1 MKRKFVKVMFFGALA
16 LSTVTYV
23 GCKDYD
29 DDIDNLQ
36 TQIDANKAD
45 IAKLQSFVKE
55 GKWVTNVEDI
65 TGGFKI
71 TFNDN
76 KSYSITSG
84 KDATPT
90 TIKIDPVT
98 KNWIVNGNDLGICAE
113 GKKGDAGVGTP
124 VKAGYAPE
132 ISEDGYWIVWDAEDG
147 KPKKT
152 NVKAATDIYVSADAS
167 NPLVWVLNILNKE
180 TGEWEKVS
188 MPKSARITGMS
199 VLGVKEDGTVDLGST
214 QAEATLYYHKATT
227 DIKFNGN
234 DKFKKAGDL
243 LIARG
248 GSKIHA
254 LINPVNLKAADIQA
268 YEIGLTDSKGNTSFV
283 VANIADNFSVDALTR
298 VADPEKEPTANKGVY
313 DLTLRF
319 ANGVT
324 DTELK
329 ALEENT
335 AYALTTKDA
344 WGNEIISGYDVKVA
358 AKAATEQDQPEVEF
372 TAPDEA
378 LTYQKSYNLDE
389 LFNSELDKV
398 VAYYYEVTK
407 DEAAKVDATFDKDKN
422 TIIAKKEGKMKI
434 KIHYLPVSG
443 TVASTDVELT
453 FAYVAKQAEIKDMT
467 WVVDGK
473 KLTATSEI
481 VGPSVD
487 EIKKSIN
494 GIDSEIEYT
503 DVTVTINKVPNLTYE
518 NQTSKS
524 ITLVLQGLDAKGKE
538 TNAEA
543 NITKYVIKATFDPEY
558 IAAVPH
564 TATVKFKNKKYDQ
577 NNSELGNEYLYET
590 TFKITVDQPKNL
602 YTFKHA
608 TAYFEDKENAV
619 AYGKVY
625 EGNSPKLISFN
636 LYTLYQANSILE
648 GDETTNSFVKFTE
661 VIPEKSGNKVAKAW
675 LTEQG
680 TDNGAISVEPSPLH
694 GGVNTSRSITV
705 TYAPFGNTRLNAIVD
720 KFNLKVL
727 SEIYQGSFDFVK
739 KFKIDGKDVQKGEKE
754 DNPIEIEGTGTV
766 EILESDFIRKDAR
779 ANDYGF
785 DDNRIVSVKVELAD
799 DDAKTYLTIDNTE
812 FKMGTEAA
820 AQSGTEQKMN
830 TVTIGKNQTAGAI
843 INAPTCKV
851 NINILDKWGMTKT
864 ASIYVKV
871 NK

>member
-1 MKRKFVKVMFFGALA
+1 MNILVCIKQVP
-16 LSTVTYV
+16 
-23 GCKDYD
+23 D
-29 DDIDNLQ
+29 
-36 TQIDANKAD
+36 
-45 IAKLQSFVKE
+45 
-55 GKWVTNVEDI
+55 
-65 TGGFKI
+65 
-71 TFNDN
+71 
-76 KSYSITSG
+76 
-84 KDATPT
+84 T
-90 TIKIDPVT
+90 TEIKIDPVT
-98 KNWIVNGNDLGICAE
+98 KNWIVNDRDLGICAE

-124 VKAGYAPE
+124 GKDGYAPQ
-132 ISEDGYWIVWDAEDG
+132 ISEDGYWMVWDAEAG
-147 KPKKT
+147 EPKKT

-199 VLGVKEDGTVDLGST
+199 VLGATEAGTVDLSST
-214 QAEATLYYHKATT
+214 QAEATLYYGVAGK
-227 DIKFNGN
+227 DIEFNGN
-234 DKFKKAGDL
+234 KKFKKKGDL

-248 GSKIHA
+248 GSIIHA

-283 VANIADNFSVDALTR
+283 VANIADNLSVDALTR
-298 VADPEKEPTANKGVY
+298 AEEEKPTANKGIY

-319 ANGVT
+319 ANEVT
-324 DTELK
+324 DTELD
-329 ALEENT
+329 ALKENT

-358 AKAATEQDQPEVEF
+358 AKAATEQEQPKVEF

-443 TVASTDVELT
+443 TVASADVELT

-494 GIDSEIEYT
+494 GIDSEIKYT
-503 DVTVTINKVPNLTYE
+503 DGKVTINGVKDLQYSDNDDT
-518 NQTSKS
+518 KGS
-524 ITLVLQGLDAKGKE
+524 ITLALVGLNAKGEE

-648 GDETTNSFVKFTE
+648 GDATTNSFVKFTE

>member
-1 MKRKFVKVMFFGALA
+1 MFFGALA

-36 TQIDANKAD
+36 TQIDANKAS
-45 IAKLQSFVKE
+45 IAELQKFVKE

-124 VKAGYAPE
+124 GKDGYAPQ
-132 ISEDGYWIVWDAEDG
+132 ISEDGYWMVWDAEAG
-147 KPKKT
+147 EPKKT

-188 MPKSARITGMS
+188 IPKSARITGMS
-199 VLGVKEDGTVDLGST
+199 VLGVTEEGTVDLSST
-214 QAEATLYYHKATT
+214 QAEATLYYGVAGK
-227 DIKFNGN
+227 DIEFNGN
-234 DKFKKAGDL
+234 KKFKKAGDL

-422 TIIAKKEGKMKI
+422 TIIAKKEGKMTI

-443 TVASTDVELT
+443 TVASADVELT

-481 VGPSVD
+481 VGPSLISLVSGFTA
-487 EIKKSIN
+487 IPY
-494 GIDSEIEYT
+494 GIVIS
-503 DVTVTINKVPNLTYE
+503 VSVP
-518 NQTSKS
+518 S
-524 ITLVLQGLDAKGKE
+524 
-538 TNAEA
+538 
-543 NITKYVIKATFDPEY
+543 VIKLRDT
-558 IAAVPH
+558 
-564 TATVKFKNKKYDQ
+564 
-577 NNSELGNEYLYET
+577 
-590 TFKITVDQPKNL
+590 
-602 YTFKHA
+602 
-608 TAYFEDKENAV
+608 
-619 AYGKVY
+619 
-625 EGNSPKLISFN
+625 
-636 LYTLYQANSILE
+636 IL
-648 GDETTNSFVKFTE
+648 FCFT
-661 VIPEKSGNKVAKAW
+661 S
-675 LTEQG
+675 
-680 TDNGAISVEPSPLH
+680 
-694 GGVNTSRSITV
+694 
-705 TYAPFGNTRLNAIVD
+705 
-720 KFNLKVL
+720 
-727 SEIYQGSFDFVK
+727 
-739 KFKIDGKDVQKGEKE
+739 
-754 DNPIEIEGTGTV
+754 
-766 EILESDFIRKDAR
+766 
-779 ANDYGF
+779 
-785 DDNRIVSVKVELAD
+785 
-799 DDAKTYLTIDNTE
+799 
-812 FKMGTEAA
+812 
-820 AQSGTEQKMN
+820 
-830 TVTIGKNQTAGAI
+830 
-843 INAPTCKV
+843 
-851 NINILDKWGMTKT
+851 
-864 ASIYVKV
+864 
-871 NK
+871 

>member
-1 MKRKFVKVMFFGALA
+1 MFL
-16 LSTVTYV
+16 V
-23 GCKDYD
+23 
-29 DDIDNLQ
+29 I
-36 TQIDANKAD
+36 
-45 IAKLQSFVKE
+45 
-55 GKWVTNVEDI
+55 
-65 TGGFKI
+65 
-71 TFNDN
+71 
-76 KSYSITSG
+76 
-84 KDATPT
+84 
-90 TIKIDPVT
+90 
-98 KNWIVNGNDLGICAE
+98 LG
-113 GKKGDAGVGTP
+113 
-124 VKAGYAPE
+124 
-132 ISEDGYWIVWDAEDG
+132 
-147 KPKKT
+147 
-152 NVKAATDIYVSADAS
+152 
-167 NPLVWVLNILNKE
+167 
-180 TGEWEKVS
+180 
-188 MPKSARITGMS
+188 
-199 VLGVKEDGTVDLGST
+199 
-214 QAEATLYYHKATT
+214 
-227 DIKFNGN
+227 
-234 DKFKKAGDL
+234 
-243 LIARG
+243 
-248 GSKIHA
+248 
-254 LINPVNLKAADIQA
+254 
-268 YEIGLTDSKGNTSFV
+268 
-283 VANIADNFSVDALTR
+283 
-298 VADPEKEPTANKGVY
+298 
-313 DLTLRF
+313 
-319 ANGVT
+319 
-324 DTELK
+324 
-329 ALEENT
+329 
-335 AYALTTKDA
+335 
-344 WGNEIISGYDVKVA
+344 
-358 AKAATEQDQPEVEF
+358 
-372 TAPDEA
+372 
-378 LTYQKSYNLDE
+378 
-389 LFNSELDKV
+389 
-398 VAYYYEVTK
+398 YYEVL
-407 DEAAKVDATFDKDKN
+407 N
-422 TIIAKKEGKMKI
+422 T
-434 KIHYLPVSG
+434 
-443 TVASTDVELT
+443 
-453 FAYVAKQAEIKDMT
+453 
-467 WVVDGK
+467 
-473 KLTATSEI
+473 
-481 VGPSVD
+481 VD

-538 TNAEA
+538 ANAEA

-564 TATVKFKNKKYDQ
+564 TATVKFKNKNYDQ
-577 NNSELGNEYLYET
+577 NNSELDNKYLYET

-608 TAYFEDKENAV
+608 TAYFEDEKNAV

-648 GDETTNSFVKFTE
+648 GDATTNDFVKFTE
-661 VIPEKSGNKVAKAW
+661 VIPEKSGDKVAKAW
-675 LTEQG
+675 LTEQK
-680 TDNGAISVEPSPLH
+680 TSNGAISVEPSPAH

-705 TYAPFGNTRLNAIVD
+705 TYAPFGNARLNAIVD
-720 KFNLKVL
+720 EFNLKVL

>member
-1 MKRKFVKVMFFGALA
+1 MKRKFVRVMFFGALA

-98 KNWIVNGNDLGICAE
+98 KNWIVNDRDLGICAE

-124 VKAGYAPE
+124 GKDGYAPQ
-132 ISEDGYWIVWDAEDG
+132 ISEDGYWMVWDAEAE
-147 KPKKT
+147 KAVKT
-152 NVKAATDIYVSADAS
+152 NVKAATDIYVSADAN

-199 VLGVKEDGTVDLGST
+199 VLGVTAEGTVDLSST
-214 QAEATLYYHKATT
+214 HAEATLYYGVAGK
-227 DIKFNGN
+227 DIEFNGN
-234 DKFKKAGDL
+234 KKFKKKGDL

-248 GSKIHA
+248 GSIIHA

-283 VANIADNFSVDALTR
+283 VANIADNLSVDALTR
-298 VADPEKEPTANKGVY
+298 AEEEKPTANKGIY

-319 ANGVT
+319 ANEVT
-324 DTELK
+324 DTELD
-329 ALEENT
+329 ALKENT

-358 AKAATEQDQPEVEF
+358 AKAATEQEQPKVEF

-443 TVASTDVELT
+443 TVVSTDVELT

-503 DVTVTINKVPNLTYE
+503 DGKVTINGAKDLQYSDNDDT
-518 NQTSKS
+518 KGS
-524 ITLVLQGLDAKGKE
+524 ITLALVGLNAKGEE
-538 TNAEA
+538 TTTAE
-543 NITKYVIKATFDPEY
+543 NITKYVIKATFDHEHV
-558 IAAVPH
+558 AAVPH

-648 GDETTNSFVKFTE
+648 GDATTNSFVKFTE

-680 TDNGAISVEPSPLH
+680 TDNGAISVEPFPLH

-812 FKMGTEAA
+812 FKMGTEVA

>member
-36 TQIDANKAD
+36 TQIDANKAS
-45 IAKLQSFVKE
+45 IAELQKFVKE

-124 VKAGYAPE
+124 GKDGYAPQ
-132 ISEDGYWIVWDAEDG
+132 ISEDGYWMVWDAEAG
-147 KPKKT
+147 EPKKT

-199 VLGVKEDGTVDLGST
+199 VLGVTEEGTVDLSST
-214 QAEATLYYHKATT
+214 QAEATLYYGVAGK
-227 DIKFNGN
+227 DIEFNGN
-234 DKFKKAGDL
+234 KKFKKAGDL

-422 TIIAKKEGKMKI
+422 TIIAKKEGKMTI

-443 TVASTDVELT
+443 TVASADVELT

-538 TNAEA
+538 ANAEA

-564 TATVKFKNKKYDQ
+564 TATVKFKNKNYDQ
-577 NNSELGNEYLYET
+577 NNSELGNKYLYET

-619 AYGKVY
+619 AYGNVY
-625 EGNSPKLISFN
+625 EDESDKVISFN

-648 GDETTNSFVKFTE
+648 GDATTNSFVKFTE

>member
-1 MKRKFVKVMFFGALA
+1 MRKSLAVVPLKRKSNSLLYSF
-16 LSTVTYV
+16 TV
-23 GCKDYD
+23 
-29 DDIDNLQ
+29 
-36 TQIDANKAD
+36 
-45 IAKLQSFVKE
+45 
-55 GKWVTNVEDI
+55 
-65 TGGFKI
+65 
-71 TFNDN
+71 
-76 KSYSITSG
+76 
-84 KDATPT
+84 
-90 TIKIDPVT
+90 
-98 KNWIVNGNDLGICAE
+98 
-113 GKKGDAGVGTP
+113 
-124 VKAGYAPE
+124 PE
-132 ISEDGYWIVWDAEDG
+132 Y
-147 KPKKT
+147 T
-152 NVKAATDIYVSADAS
+152 
-167 NPLVWVLNILNKE
+167 
-180 TGEWEKVS
+180 
-188 MPKSARITGMS
+188 
-199 VLGVKEDGTVDLGST
+199 
-214 QAEATLYYHKATT
+214 
-227 DIKFNGN
+227 
-234 DKFKKAGDL
+234 
-243 LIARG
+243 
-248 GSKIHA
+248 
-254 LINPVNLKAADIQA
+254 
-268 YEIGLTDSKGNTSFV
+268 
-283 VANIADNFSVDALTR
+283 
-298 VADPEKEPTANKGVY
+298 
-313 DLTLRF
+313 
-319 ANGVT
+319 
-324 DTELK
+324 
-329 ALEENT
+329 
-335 AYALTTKDA
+335 
-344 WGNEIISGYDVKVA
+344 
-358 AKAATEQDQPEVEF
+358 
-372 TAPDEA
+372 
-378 LTYQKSYNLDE
+378 
-389 LFNSELDKV
+389 
-398 VAYYYEVTK
+398 
-407 DEAAKVDATFDKDKN
+407 
-422 TIIAKKEGKMKI
+422 
-434 KIHYLPVSG
+434 
-443 TVASTDVELT
+443 
-453 FAYVAKQAEIKDMT
+453 
-467 WVVDGK
+467 
-473 KLTATSEI
+473 
-481 VGPSVD
+481 VD